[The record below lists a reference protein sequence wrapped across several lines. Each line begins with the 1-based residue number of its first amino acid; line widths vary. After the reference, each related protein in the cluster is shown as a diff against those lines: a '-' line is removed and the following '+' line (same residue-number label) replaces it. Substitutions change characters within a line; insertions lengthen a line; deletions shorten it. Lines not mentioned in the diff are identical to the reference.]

1 MAYYDLQTNMVLQA
15 DDFFEAYKRCLEC
28 KNWRKDEY
36 GRNVADID
44 SIPAIVNGAFACEL
58 YIKSLLPTQEK
69 EHNLKLLFE
78 MLPPDFQES
87 IRNEVNDKFKDYAA
101 YTFDMRLDDSANAF
115 INWRYI
121 HEEEH
126 TEGYMGC
133 YVNELPT
140 FFGYLLPILQRLAK
154 SNLSE

>member
-1 MAYYDLQTNMVLQA
+1 MVLQA

-36 GRNVADID
+36 GRNVADIV

-69 EHNLKLLFE
+69 EHNLKILFE
-78 MLPPDFQES
+78 MLLPDLQEK
-87 IRNEVNDKFKDYAA
+87 ICNEINNKFKSHGV
-101 YTFDMRLDDSANAF
+101 YTFDMCLNDSADAF

-121 HEEEH
+121 YEEEH

-133 YVNELPT
+133 YVNELPV
-140 FFGYLLPILQRLAK
+140 FFGYLLPLLQRFAK